1 MNELFTRV
9 SVRDF
14 IPGKVEKD
22 KVDRILEAAM
32 NAPSARNQQAWEFIV
47 VDDPDYIRE
56 LSKVTPYAGPVGKA
70 PLAIVVL
77 GNRDLM
83 SAPQFWEQDLGACT
97 ENLMLS
103 ATSLGLGSVWIGVA
117 PVRER
122 MNAISDIFDLTENL
136 MPFCIVAVGYPKE
149 TIQTGPVRPPGP
161 GLPSSH
167 FNDMCLA
174 TIIPLNAVRP
184 SRWRSAPAPEA
195 SGRSRRCSA

>member
-32 NAPSARNQQAWEFIV
+32 NAPIV

-83 SAPQFWEQDLGACT
+83 TAPQFWEQDLGACT

-149 TIQTGPVRPPGP
+149 K
-161 GLPSSH
+161 
-167 FNDMCLA
+167 
-174 TIIPLNAVRP
+174 
-184 SRWRSAPAPEA
+184 PEPHKDRFKPERIHHN
-195 SGRSRRCSA
+195 GY

>member
-103 ATSLGLGSVWIGVA
+103 VSYEVPS
-117 PVRER
+117 
-122 MNAISDIFDLTENL
+122 NSDISR
-136 MPFCIVAVGYPKE
+136 V
-149 TIQTGPVRPPGP
+149 TITRECVEGTGSPQ
-161 GLPSSH
+161 
-167 FNDMCLA
+167 
-174 TIIPLNAVRP
+174 IEY
-184 SRWRSAPAPEA
+184 RSAKLE
-195 SGRSRRCSA
+195 SGI

>member
-32 NAPSARNQQAWEFIV
+32 NAEFIV

-149 TIQTGPVRPPGP
+149 K
-161 GLPSSH
+161 
-167 FNDMCLA
+167 
-174 TIIPLNAVRP
+174 
-184 SRWRSAPAPEA
+184 PEPHKDRFKPERIHHN
-195 SGRSRRCSA
+195 GY

>member
-103 ATSLGLGSVWIGVA
+103 ATSLGRPCQGED
-117 PVRER
+117 ER
-122 MNAISDIFDLTENL
+122 DLRHL
-136 MPFCIVAVGYPKE
+136 
-149 TIQTGPVRPPGP
+149 RPHGEPHALLHRRR
-161 GLPSSH
+161 GLP
-167 FNDMCLA
+167 
-174 TIIPLNAVRP
+174 
-184 SRWRSAPAPEA
+184 E
-195 SGRSRRCSA
+195 G

>member
-83 SAPQFWEQDLGACT
+83 TAPQFWEQDLGACT

-103 ATSLGLGSVWIGVA
+103 AASLGLRLRRRA
-117 PVRER
+117 
-122 MNAISDIFDLTENL
+122 
-136 MPFCIVAVGYPKE
+136 
-149 TIQTGPVRPPGP
+149 GP
-161 GLPSSH
+161 GAAG
-167 FNDMCLA
+167 FCL
-174 TIIPLNAVRP
+174 LNCIFI
-184 SRWRSAPAPEA
+184 
-195 SGRSRRCSA
+195 RCTFRF

>member
-1 MNELFTRV
+1 M
-9 SVRDF
+9 
-14 IPGKVEKD
+14 
-22 KVDRILEAAM
+22 
-32 NAPSARNQQAWEFIV
+32 
-47 VDDPDYIRE
+47 
-56 LSKVTPYAGPVGKA
+56 SKVTPYAGPVGKA

-149 TIQTGPVRPPGP
+149 K
-161 GLPSSH
+161 
-167 FNDMCLA
+167 
-174 TIIPLNAVRP
+174 
-184 SRWRSAPAPEA
+184 PEPHKDRFKPERIHHN
-195 SGRSRRCSA
+195 GY

>member
-32 NAPSARNQQAWEFIV
+32 NAPSARNQQSWEFIV

-83 SAPQFWEQDLGACT
+83 TAPQFWEQDLGACT

-136 MPFCIVAVGYPKE
+136 MPFSIVAIGYPTEGKHAHR
-149 TIQTGPVRPPGP
+149 TDRYRPERIHHNGY
-161 GLPSSH
+161 
-167 FNDMCLA
+167 
-174 TIIPLNAVRP
+174 
-184 SRWRSAPAPEA
+184 
-195 SGRSRRCSA
+195 

>member
-32 NAPSARNQQAWEFIV
+32 NAPSAV

-83 SAPQFWEQDLGACT
+83 TAPQFWEQDLGACT

-149 TIQTGPVRPPGP
+149 KPKPHEGR
-161 GLPSSH
+161 
-167 FNDMCLA
+167 FK
-174 TIIPLNAVRP
+174 
-184 SRWRSAPAPEA
+184 PEKIHYN
-195 SGRSRRCSA
+195 GY

>member
-56 LSKVTPYAGPVGKA
+56 LAKASPYAGPVARA
-70 PLAIVVL
+70 PLAVVVL

-83 SAPQFWEQDLGACT
+83 TAPQFWEQDLGACT

-149 TIQTGPVRPPGP
+149 KPKPHEGR
-161 GLPSSH
+161 
-167 FNDMCLA
+167 FK
-174 TIIPLNAVRP
+174 
-184 SRWRSAPAPEA
+184 PEKIHYN
-195 SGRSRRCSA
+195 GY